1 MVGMSDP
8 HGWARTEHDT
18 MVIPTGAGATAPP
31 GQPYPGQPYP
41 GQPYPGQ
48 AYAAPGAPVGPAGTG
63 TEAAYWQAKY
73 RRQRIWLGVVAG
85 TALLALL
92 GVVGLGFAAYQAVTS
107 NPLVAAAQELGD
119 LVQGGGAEQDQA
131 LPEGTLPESPEA
143 QAPGTTGVPLPEPL
157 QDLGAALGI
166 TDVGQLLDLAV
177 AQGLMTQEQADALAA
192 AIAMGGALESLGGD
206 DEAAPEN

>member
-1 MVGMSDP
+1 MSDP

-18 MVIPTGAGATAPP
+18 MVIPTGAGATAPQ
-31 GQPYPGQPYP
+31 GQPYPGQPSPGQPYS
-41 GQPYPGQ
+41 GQPYPG
-48 AYAAPGAPVGPAGTG
+48 PGAPVGVAGTSA
-63 TEAAYWQAKY
+63 EAAYWQAKY

-119 LVQGGGAEQDQA
+119 LVQGGGQAEQDQA
-131 LPEGTLPESPEA
+131 LPEGTLPDSPEG

-192 AIAMGGALESLGGD
+192 AIAMGGALNSLGGG